1 MFVGWV
7 AQHASGWG
15 TLALIHDR
23 YDIFTMPQ
31 PPSAKLLEKQ
41 WQILQTIIR
50 WVEPTYETCPGLSR
64 LSFKMSGVEPR
75 KWVELGPS
83 LRFCVFFFGWPMAQ
97 AVPGED
103 PCSPGVAGH
112 PFPWKVQGRGE
123 SVSTKRA
130 ESRECGP
137 AFDRG
142 VPECGT
148 FRPRFEC
155 CRHQVCQRCITP
167 AFHVQ
172 FGADVA
178 GRERTCQREPT
189 EHCWRASS
197 GMGWKR
203 WGFISSFCWASWAET
218 PLLKSV
224 FFNRQHLCYAPNSFG
239 MIVGNLIFGD
249 HYSTLWP
256 STMLRCSI

>member
-83 LRFCVFFFGWPMAQ
+83 LRFCVFFLGGRWPKPFQEKIHAVLVLLAIRSLGKSKAVANQCPQNERSPENVVLHLIEEYQGLNAAGIKYAKGALHLHSMFNLAQ
-97 AVPGED
+97 MLQGENVPANVSQLQESIKRD
-103 PCSPGVAGH
+103 GVEAL
-112 PFPWKVQGRGE
+112 
-123 SVSTKRA
+123 
-130 ESRECGP
+130 
-137 AFDRG
+137 
-142 VPECGT
+142 
-148 FRPRFEC
+148 RFY
-155 CRHQVCQRCITP
+155 IL
-167 AFHVQ
+167 FLLG
-172 FGADVA
+172 FM
-178 GRERTCQREPT
+178 
-189 EHCWRASS
+189 S
-197 GMGWKR
+197 GDSAAK
-203 WGFISSFCWASWAET
+203 I
-218 PLLKSV
+218 SV
-224 FFNRQHLCYAPNSFG
+224 F
-239 MIVGNLIFGD
+239 
-249 HYSTLWP
+249 
-256 STMLRCSI
+256 